1 MHRACAEFLRDQ
13 GVPML
18 FMLSLGLVVSLLKRR
33 SRAKAQGASPIDPG
47 QVEQQGVPQ
56 APGPVQ
62 CATAPA

>member
-1 MHRACAEFLRDQ
+1 
-13 GVPML
+13 ML